1 MTGAPIEGSADMHK
15 AADTVKI
22 SFESTLK
29 HERTYPRSK
38 KKDVRFKLRVRVNFY
53 FLERGKLELTR
64 N

>member
-1 MTGAPIEGSADMHK
+1 MHK

-38 KKDVRFKLRVRVNFY
+38 KKDVRFKLRVQEILIGV
-53 FLERGKLELTR
+53 
-64 N
+64 